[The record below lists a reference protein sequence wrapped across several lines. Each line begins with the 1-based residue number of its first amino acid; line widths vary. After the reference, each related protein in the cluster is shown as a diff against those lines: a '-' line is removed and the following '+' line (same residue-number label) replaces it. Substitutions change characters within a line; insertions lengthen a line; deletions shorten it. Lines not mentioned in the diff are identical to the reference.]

1 MTSVAPPAPQQTHF
15 QSASIYAGDLDPNVG
30 EAILYETFNRVGP
43 VATVRVC
50 RDSVTRRSLGYAYIN
65 FHQVTDAERA
75 LDTMNF
81 APINGRPCRLMWSQ
95 RDPTLRKSGVGN
107 VFLKNLP
114 ANMDNKDV
122 YDVFSVFGNI
132 LSVKVATDEAG
143 KSKGYAYVHF
153 ETANAANAAMEK
165 MNGTSIEGNP
175 ITVSP
180 YVKSAERKPTN
191 AWTNL
196 YVKQF
201 PESWDEEKL
210 RELFAPFG
218 EVANI
223 YLSRDDSGKS
233 KMTGFV
239 NFSEHDAAERALNEL
254 NEKDIGEAKPL
265 YVSRAQTKKER
276 VEVIKAYRDKMLR
289 ERTSKFQGMNLYVK
303 NIDDSITD
311 EQFREIF
318 APHGTITSARIM
330 RTDAGVSRG
339 FGFVCYS
346 SPEEAT
352 KAVSEQNNKPI
363 KGGAKPLYVT
373 LHQQGAVRKAHL
385 AAVMGM
391 NGMGRRPYG
400 QQPQMPSYGVQMP
413 YMPMGRGGFQR
424 GVPMAAYPR
433 GMMYAPGMPMQ
444 YGGMPMQ
451 PNPPMGGRGAPRGPP
466 MMMGPGGP
474 MPVQQFPQQRGG
486 RGAGGNPRQQGQ
498 PQGGRGV
505 KVNPN
510 ARNMPAAAPV
520 QSANGALDLANLSNL
535 TPQDQKNAIGER
547 LYPMIHAQEP
557 TLAGKITGML
567 LEMDNAELLHL
578 LESPD
583 ALVSK
588 IQEALQV
595 LHAHEP
601 A

>member
-1 MTSVAPPAPQQTHF
+1 MTSVAPSAPQQTHF
-15 QSASIYAGDLDPNVG
+15 QSASIYAGDLDPSVG
-30 EAILYETFNRVGP
+30 EQLLYETFNRVGP
-43 VATVRVC
+43 VASVRVC

-65 FHQVTDAERA
+65 FHQVTDAERS

-81 APINGRPCRLMWSQ
+81 AAINGRPCRLMWSQ

-114 ANMDNKDV
+114 ANMDDKDV

-132 LSVKVATDEAG
+132 LSVKVAKDETG

-153 ETANAANAAMEK
+153 ETAVAANAAMEK
-165 MNGTSIEGNP
+165 MNGASLEGNP

-210 RELFAPFG
+210 RELFTPFG

-223 YLSRDDSGKS
+223 YMTRDETGKS

-239 NFSEHDAAERALNEL
+239 NFTEHDSAERALNEL

-289 ERTSKFQGMNLYVK
+289 ERSSRFQGMNLYVK
-303 NIDDSITD
+303 NIDDTITD
-311 EQFREIF
+311 EQFKEIF

-352 KAVSEQNNKPI
+352 KAVSEQNGKPS
-363 KGGAKPLYVT
+363 KGGSKPLYVT

-385 AAVMGM
+385 AALR
-391 NGMGRRPYG
+391 NGGVGIGIRSPPYG
-400 QQPQMPSYGVQMP
+400 QQPYMPMP
-413 YMPMGRGGFQR
+413 YMNMGGRGFQR
-424 GVPMAAYPR
+424 GGVPMAAYPR
-433 GMMYAPGMPMQ
+433 GMMYAPGMPMA

-451 PNPPMGGRGAPRGPP
+451 QNAPMGNRGAHRGPP
-466 MMMGPGGP
+466 MMMGPNGP
-474 MPVQQFPQQRGG
+474 MPGQPYPQPRGG

-498 PQGGRGV
+498 PQAGRGV

-520 QSANGALDLANLSNL
+520 QNANGALDLANLSNL

-583 ALVSK
+583 ALLSK